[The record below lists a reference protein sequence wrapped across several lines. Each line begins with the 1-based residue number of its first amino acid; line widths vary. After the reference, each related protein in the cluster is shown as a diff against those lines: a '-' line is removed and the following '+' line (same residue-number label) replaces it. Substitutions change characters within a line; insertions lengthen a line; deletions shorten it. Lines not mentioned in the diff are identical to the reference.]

1 MDEGRNEKLAPQ
13 DRKPNSA
20 YVQNPHLSVHRKILA
35 DFLYFNHTGR
45 MTLAHKAQN
54 TALGS
59 G

>member
-20 YVQNPHLSVHRKILA
+20 YVQNPHLKILA